1 MDESSGKDQWG
12 ERATEL
18 ESFGTQALSSLYKI
32 TEEAVAAR
40 VSASARTA
48 FGERFRKLKSAG
60 GEVDTDKIVNVDLP
74 ESAGAGASS
83 TAAADEDRWRT
94 TVLAILE
101 DSWPKVEPISTVAAS
116 PASVSELPA
125 GTQENTQ
132 VLGLVDTTKTTDPSG
147 DERVQQLLS
156 EAAARSLALEEALGE
171 IEERSLARPPTPTS
185 AEPQKR
191 ACSRAAVR
199 CMHFERGFC

>member
-74 ESAGAGASS
+74 ESAGAGA
-83 TAAADEDRWRT
+83 
-94 TVLAILE
+94 L
-101 DSWPKVEPISTVAAS
+101 
-116 PASVSELPA
+116 
-125 GTQENTQ
+125 
-132 VLGLVDTTKTTDPSG
+132 
-147 DERVQQLLS
+147 
-156 EAAARSLALEEALGE
+156 
-171 IEERSLARPPTPTS
+171 RPPRMKIGG
-185 AEPQKR
+185 ER
-191 ACSRAAVR
+191 R
-199 CMHFERGFC
+199 CWLF